1 MNSDSH
7 HDNDIPA
14 QPDPATGPVSRH
26 TWRNRLLVVVVL
38 VGVVVALLPEA
49 LRFAA
54 VTWLDRQPEL
64 SARLDDVDFN
74 PFTGLLRIEGL
85 QVTRNGEDVA
95 LAELIEVQLDW
106 WPLFKRRLDLEQV
119 TLGNVLLMVE
129 QLPDAPLT
137 IAGLVLSREDSL
149 ADETAPPSTGQPW
162 GISSGVVTCDQVAVV
177 LRHRHQDTRIDIDHL
192 TSSPLVS
199 WLPQQAGALDLS
211 LSVAGGTLRC
221 VGENYPFARPA
232 RSEMT
237 LDAQNLDFETLDPV
251 LTALGWSRTR
261 GHVDGHLRV
270 QASAAVETQPARLKV
285 EGQLSGKGL
294 ASDHAA
300 LWVKQLDLS
309 WQGQLEMLFDHNL
322 HLAGHHRL
330 EIGPAQLV
338 LQQPG
343 LEVASGQ
350 LIWEGLLTL
359 NGQIEVNGT
368 VEVDDLSVL
377 DLAGGTTLLGV
388 DSGRIGPFAF
398 SSPGTLSVDE
408 FSLARVTLLGRGDVA
423 LPRQPQVFSLAKL
436 TGEQVSWLAQQH
448 LSIARLHLSGL
459 AGDVVLLPG
468 GALEARQWLPQFV
481 AQASPQQGDARDDS
495 PPLAVVVGA
504 FVVDGNSQLVIE
516 DQGVTPSV
524 RLHGDDLRLRLG
536 ALDSR
541 RSEQR
546 SSVALDARLDAY
558 SRLHLLG
565 DVALFAQPLS
575 LNLTSELSEFQLPS
589 ISAYVE
595 RGIGYRLEQGQLNL
609 HLEGPVEQGVAALTS
624 QVHLKRLQLRPL
636 TPEDELEV
644 GERLGLPVNM
654 ALSLLRDRQGDI
666 ALQMPIRGDLSR
678 PDVAMGSIVR
688 KAVVG
693 AVKNTVTLTLAPLG
707 IVAKA
712 GQLVG
717 IGGQLTFQPLVFEPG
732 STTLTSDSLVYLERV
747 KSLLAKRPQLTL
759 SLCGQVSVADRES
772 LLNSARQRSGETADS
787 TVLSQEWIRQ
797 LAMQRAEYV
806 KQLLSQEPLVKSS
819 QLLLCNPPTELV
831 DGPGAVL
838 VRL

>member
-1 MNSDSH
+1 MNNDPH
-7 HDNDIPA
+7 HDNETFVPT
-14 QPDPATGPVSRH
+14 DPAVDGGRRH
-26 TWRNRLLVVVVL
+26 PWRNRLVAVVAL
-38 VGVVVALLPEA
+38 IAVVVALLPEA
-49 LRFAA
+49 FRFAA
-54 VTWLDRQPEL
+54 VAWLDRQPQL

-95 LAELIEVQLDW
+95 VARLAEIELNW
-106 WPLFKRRLDLEQV
+106 WSLFQRRLDLEQV
-119 TLGNVLLMVE
+119 TLDNVLLLIE

-137 IAGLVLSREDSL
+137 VAGLVLSNEDTL
-149 ADETAPPSTGQPW
+149 ADETAPPPTGQPW
-162 GISSGVVTCDQVAVV
+162 GISSGVVTFDQVALVV
-177 LRHRHQDTRIDIDHL
+177 RNRQQDTRITIDHL

-199 WLPQQAGALDLS
+199 WLPQQSGALDLS
-211 LSVAGGTLRC
+211 MSVAGGTLHW

-237 LDAQNLDFETLDPV
+237 LDAQNLDLATLDPV

-285 EGQLSGKGL
+285 EGQLNGKDL

-300 LWVKQLDLS
+300 LWVKQLDLA

-330 EIGPAQLV
+330 EIGLAQLV

-350 LIWEGLLTL
+350 LVWEGPLTL
-359 NGQIEVNGT
+359 NGQLDVNGM
-368 VEVDDLSVL
+368 VEVDDLSVM
-377 DLAGGTTLLGV
+377 DLARGTTLLGV
-388 DSGRIGPFAF
+388 GSGRVGPFAF
-398 SSPGTLSVDE
+398 RSPGTLTVEE
-408 FSLARVTLLGRGDVA
+408 FSLARVTLLGRGDVT

-468 GALEARQWLPQFV
+468 GALEAHQWLPQFT
-481 AQASPQQGDARDDS
+481 AQASSQQRDARDDS

-504 FVVDGNSQLVIE
+504 LVVDDNSQLVIE
-516 DQGVTPSV
+516 DQGVTPPV
-524 RLHGDDLRLRLG
+524 RLHGEDLHLRLG

-541 RSEQR
+541 RPEQR
-546 SSVALDARLDAY
+546 SSVTLDARLDAY
-558 SRLHLLG
+558 SRLHMQG

-707 IVAKA
+707 IVARA

-772 LLNSARQRSGETADS
+772 LLNSARQRSGETAAS
-787 TVLSQEWIRQ
+787 TVLSQGWIRQ